1 MDHSKSGI
9 RHLAFLCKQKGID
22 TIVISPGSRNAPIII
37 AFQEVGLQCLSIVDE
52 RSAAFFAL
60 GIAQKTAK
68 TVAIACTSGSAVLN
82 YAPAI
87 SEAYYQRIPLLVLTA
102 DRPNEWIDQEDSQ
115 TIKQKEVY
123 KNYVKNSYEIP
134 QNISSEDDLW
144 FTDRLINEAI
154 DCCQMGPQGPVHI
167 NLPFKEPLYDGFDE
181 SISSPKLIHS
191 TQEANK
197 VSEELIKSLAEKW
210 NASKKKLIVCGMI
223 KPSKQLNDFLS
234 AIAQD
239 PSVVILTE
247 TTANIS
253 DEAFLPSI
261 DRVLGAI
268 PSDKFN
274 EYTPELLITVGNQ
287 VISKRIKAFLRTN
300 RPEDHWHVSADDLYL
315 DTFQSLSH
323 NITIQPSQFFSQLI
337 EHIEVPGS
345 DYALLWK
352 STDTLTLA
360 KHAEFMQQ
368 CDFSDLTVMH
378 DVLQRIPEGSDLQM
392 GNSTVVRY
400 IQLFPN
406 RNDLRYYGNRGTSG
420 IDGSISTAVG
430 ASFASQE
437 ACTLILG
444 DLSFFYDSN
453 GLWNNYLSKNLKII
467 IINNGGGGIFRFID
481 GPTSSNSLDFFETP
495 HNLNAEHIAKTFN
508 VNYLKATNEIEL
520 NKKLSELYSE
530 NQGVCILEIF
540 TPKELNAEILK
551 SYFKYL
557 GE

>member
-1 MDHSKSGI
+1 MDYSKSGI
-9 RHLAFLCKQKGID
+9 RHLASLCKQKGIE

-37 AFQEVGLQCLSIVDE
+37 AFREVGLQCLSIVDE

-123 KNYVKNSYEIP
+123 KNYVKKSYEIP

-154 DCCQMGPQGPVHI
+154 DCCQMGAQGPVHI

-181 SISSPKLIHS
+181 SISKPKLIHS
-191 TQEANK
+191 TIEANK
-197 VSEELIKSLAEKW
+197 VSEVLIKSLAEQW
-210 NASKKKLIVCGMI
+210 NLSKKKLIVCGMI
-223 KPSKQLNDFLS
+223 KPCKQLNDFLS
-234 AIAQD
+234 VIAQD
-239 PSVVILTE
+239 PSVAILTE

-261 DRVLGAI
+261 DRVLSSI
-268 PSDKFN
+268 PSDKLSD
-274 EYTPELLITVGNQ
+274 YTPDLLITVGNQ
-287 VISKRIKAFLRTN
+287 VISKRIKAFLRSN
-300 RPEDHWHVSADDLYL
+300 RPQDHWHVSADDLYL

-337 EHIEVPGS
+337 ERIEIPKS
-345 DYALLWK
+345 DYAMLWK
-352 STDTLTLA
+352 NSDKLTLE
-360 KHAEFMQQ
+360 KHIEFMQE

-378 DVLQRIPEGSDLQM
+378 DVLQQIPNGSDLQM
-392 GNSTVVRY
+392 GNSTSVRY

-406 RNDLRYYGNRGTSG
+406 RNDLTYYGNRGTSG

-430 ASFASQE
+430 ASFASQKPS
-437 ACTLILG
+437 TLIIG
-444 DLSFFYDSN
+444 DISFFYDSN
-453 GLWNNYLSKNLKII
+453 GLWNNYLSNNLKII

-481 GPTSSNSLDFFETP
+481 GPSSSNALDYFETP

-508 VNYLKATNEIEL
+508 VNYLKATNDIEL
-520 NKKLSELYSE
+520 SKNLTKLYTE
-530 NQGVCILEIF
+530 NQGCCILEVF
-540 TPKELNAEILK
+540 TPREKNAEILK
-551 SYFKYL
+551 SYFQFLSK
-557 GE
+557 